1 MALPNIQ
8 NNSTEIVDVL
18 QTSMDINL
26 DIFSFLEKYAEKQVK
41 ILQEILTVIKKQYEF
56 NVDWRRD
63 EEYQR
68 EEIDRENQKPNPPE
82 TPEPSDPKPS
92 AGGFSLSGALAAA
105 LASLFASIKK
115 SIESVITKL
124 KSVFKPFESVITKL
138 KSAFRPV
145 ISAFES
151 VITKL
156 KSVFKPI
163 ISAFKSVFTVLKSVF
178 KPIISS
184 FETVFTV
191 FKNILKFFG
200 RFNLFGLIIFGI
212 IDFITGFIDKFKAA
226 DSLGEGILEG
236 LWGGFTNV
244 IRGFVAIP
252 LDLLKDLLSW
262 IAEKL
267 GFSEV
272 AKILDSFSFVDLF
285 NKATEW
291 YYNTETDTWFGG
303 VFDNLPEKMKALYT
317 DLKTK
322 LESFIKD
329 YIYDGSGDRIKVF
342 GQELPNMTDISN
354 FGTEMKIKLTEFVKN
369 NIYDGS
375 GDRIKVFGQELPNMT
390 DIANFGTEIKTKL
403 TEFIKDY
410 IYDGS
415 GDKIKLFGQ
424 ELPNMTD
431 IANFGTEIKTKLE
444 SFIKDY
450 IYDGSGDKI
459 KLFGQ
464 ELPNMTDII
473 QFGTEIKT
481 KLTEFIK
488 DYIYDD
494 SDGIEIFGV
503 NFTKLFDEIN
513 KMIPSIDEITDKFLK
528 HIPDLL
534 LNDEQKNRKDNLI
547 REETNLESK
556 REAERTGLEAHEA
569 ALRKTQQTETK
580 QNTIEEYNT
589 KYKEMNVNQLNTIIA
604 SGKVLGIERQFVND
618 LLTLKSKEN
627 TARYVTQKER
637 FIKTYGVDPVVL
649 SETKIIPSTTA
660 PVTGA
665 AVESGSQAVNEINS
679 QAPIVNVVSDS
690 SSKVN
695 APVTS
700 TVVNYTPGSSNA
712 RNSDN
717 SVRQFSIN
725 ALSGL

>member
-1 MALPNIQ
+1 
-8 NNSTEIVDVL
+8 
-18 QTSMDINL
+18 
-26 DIFSFLEKYAEKQVK
+26 
-41 ILQEILTVIKKQYEF
+41 
-56 NVDWRRD
+56 
-63 EEYQR
+63 
-68 EEIDRENQKPNPPE
+68 
-82 TPEPSDPKPS
+82 
-92 AGGFSLSGALAAA
+92 
-105 LASLFASIKK
+105 
-115 SIESVITKL
+115 
-124 KSVFKPFESVITKL
+124 
-138 KSAFRPV
+138 
-145 ISAFES
+145 
-151 VITKL
+151 
-156 KSVFKPI
+156 
-163 ISAFKSVFTVLKSVF
+163 
-178 KPIISS
+178 
-184 FETVFTV
+184 
-191 FKNILKFFG
+191 
-200 RFNLFGLIIFGI
+200 
-212 IDFITGFIDKFKAA
+212 
-226 DSLGEGILEG
+226 
-236 LWGGFTNV
+236 
-244 IRGFVAIP
+244 
-252 LDLLKDLLSW
+252 
-262 IAEKL
+262 
-267 GFSEV
+267 
-272 AKILDSFSFVDLF
+272 
-285 NKATEW
+285 
-291 YYNTETDTWFGG
+291 
-303 VFDNLPEKMKALYT
+303 
-317 DLKTK
+317 
-322 LESFIKD
+322 
-329 YIYDGSGDRIKVF
+329 
-342 GQELPNMTDISN
+342 MTDISN

-390 DIANFGTEIKTKL
+390 DIANFGTEMKIKL

-450 IYDGSGDKI
+450 IYDDSGDRIKI
-459 KLFGQ
+459 FGQ

-473 QFGTEIKT
+473 QFGTEMKT

-503 NFTKLFDEIN
+503 NFTKLFDVIN
-513 KMIPSIDEITDKFLK
+513 SLLPSVDEITDKVLK
-528 HIPDLL
+528 YIPDLL

-556 REAERTGLEAHEA
+556 SEAERTGLEAHEA

-604 SGKVLGIERQFVND
+604 SGKVLGIEREFVND

-627 TARYVTQKER
+627 TARYVTQKES
-637 FIKTYGVDPVVL
+637 FIKKYGVDPVVL

-665 AVESGSQAVNEINS
+665 AVESGSQAVNEMNS